1 MKVKVKKR
9 IRFSSPS
16 KKIIN
21 YDPKS
26 DAIYMGIKRGIEE
39 EFVEVSP
46 GLNVELNSRGQVIGI
61 EILNASKILKP
72 IIKPLQRQILEL
84 VK

>member
-1 MKVKVKKR
+1 VAKNIIISIKIMKKL
-9 IRFSSPS
+9 
-16 KKIIN
+16 IN

-26 DAIYMGIKRGIEE
+26 DAVYMGIKKGIEE

-46 GLNVELNSRGQVIGI
+46 GLNVELNSKGQVIGI
-61 EILNASKILKP
+61 EILNASKALKS
-72 IIKPLQRQILEL
+72 IIKPLQRQILEP